1 MVAEPKVIPV
11 DPESELGHILDEA
24 AAGDV
29 ILDKAGMRFRLIRQA
44 DDPFANYDPERALAA
59 FERAAGI
66 FDGMDIE
73 ELKAELRAQRSQ
85 DSIGRPGW

>member
-1 MVAEPKVIPV
+1 MVTKTRVIQIEP
-11 DPESELGHILDEA
+11 DSELGRILDEA

-29 ILDKAGMRFRLIRQA
+29 ILEKAGTRFRLIQQA
-44 DDPFANYDPERALAA
+44 DDLFANYDPERALAA
-59 FERAAGI
+59 FEQAAGL
-66 FDGMDIE
+66 FDGMDVE